1 MKSYTTVAKR
11 YWMAWSV
18 KNKKKRELRNASQS
32 TSKKRSTYFAFSEI
46 HISPKEEMEVLI
58 HYFQLLR
65 PRYQLEHC
73 ITKFTKRKKM
83 NAIFV
88 MHWVKINL
96 GSSLFSF
103 YQGMVRT
110 IKMSFLQK
118 KNIIWDQ
125 CHFASSAESW
135 TQTSIFLPRT
145 DCGLIEGKLNT
156 DNIIRSISF
165 NDITNLKKF
174 LF

>member
-11 YWMAWSV
+11 YWMTWSV
-18 KNKKKRELRNASQS
+18 QNKREGNCKSVYLQEKVNILCIQWNTHLSKREDGGFNSLFS
-32 TSKKRSTYFAFSEI
+32 TVKATIPARIICHQVHQE
-46 HISPKEEMEVLI
+46 
-58 HYFQLLR
+58 
-65 PRYQLEHC
+65 
-73 ITKFTKRKKM
+73 KKM

-125 CHFASSAESW
+125 CHFASSAESL

>member
-1 MKSYTTVAKR
+1 MLKDIEWPDQFRTKEKGT
-11 YWMAWSV
+11 
-18 KNKKKRELRNASQS
+18 ASQS

-58 HYFQLLR
+58 HYFQLLK

-73 ITKFTKRKKM
+73 HQVHQEKKM

-118 KNIIWDQ
+118 KNII
-125 CHFASSAESW
+125 
-135 TQTSIFLPRT
+135 
-145 DCGLIEGKLNT
+145 
-156 DNIIRSISF
+156 
-165 NDITNLKKF
+165 
-174 LF
+174 

>member
-18 KNKKKRELRNASQS
+18 KSKKKRELQVSLPLR
-32 TSKKRSTYFAFSEI
+32 RSTYFAFSEI
-46 HISPKEEMEVLI
+46 HISPKKEMEVLI
-58 HYFQLLR
+58 HHFQLLR

-125 CHFASSAESW
+125 CHFASSAESL

-165 NDITNLKKF
+165 NDITNQKKF

>member
-1 MKSYTTVAKR
+1 
-11 YWMAWSV
+11 
-18 KNKKKRELRNASQS
+18 
-32 TSKKRSTYFAFSEI
+32 
-46 HISPKEEMEVLI
+46 MEVLI

-96 GSSLFSF
+96 GSSLISF

-110 IKMSFLQK
+110 ITMSFLQK
-118 KNIIWDQ
+118 KNII
-125 CHFASSAESW
+125 
-135 TQTSIFLPRT
+135 
-145 DCGLIEGKLNT
+145 
-156 DNIIRSISF
+156 
-165 NDITNLKKF
+165 
-174 LF
+174 